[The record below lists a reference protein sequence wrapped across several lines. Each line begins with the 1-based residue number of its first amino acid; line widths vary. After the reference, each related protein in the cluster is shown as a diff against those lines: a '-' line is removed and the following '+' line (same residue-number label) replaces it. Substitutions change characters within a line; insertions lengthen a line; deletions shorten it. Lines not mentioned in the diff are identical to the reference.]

1 MKILLALTGSIDV
14 IVKALTKELQVLG
27 ETAEI
32 ERASTIQDL
41 ETMTDNNVY
50 DAIVTQLKFAVNEFS
65 TTELIALREKN
76 DQSVLI
82 VALPSNY
89 KGGAYVEELFR
100 GDVRNCVFGKDGN
113 PKSIVELCR
122 DPRTRAQARLYY
134 GLSDKI
140 SAAPPSEKKE
150 KEDGKDLVKIAGYIT
165 HGFPDAPDA
174 TLEERIDR
182 VAVSTSK
189 DELREILNLL
199 NDKLIEKV
207 KEIPKYAGYYETEKK
222 TIRVVEAVEKKP
234 ESVIA
239 NVFKAFG
246 NKRNAK
252 KEAEAERAEQRAREK
267 AELEAKRA
275 AERERDALLK
285 REEDEKRAA
294 EKKTVKSGGTVEK
307 KPASGNGKVLKS
319 PENKQNANKESD
331 KPAEESIEEEMMRLA
346 EDPFFAELIELS
358 DKELQTGKKE
368 QEEKSGEEERERT
381 KHAEE
386 ERQRAAQRAEEE
398 RLKAEA
404 RIKAEAEAAEAKK
417 IADAQKAAELA
428 KAEAEKKRA
437 EAERAKAEQAKAEA
451 EKAKAEAEKARAEE
465 RAREIE
471 QKEAERKHQREL
483 EILHA
488 EEEKQRRA
496 DERKLK
502 LVEAKSEVIVEK
514 RLVRS
519 RVIGVI
525 GLYRAAGATSA
536 AVSLAKTISE
546 HDAVTLI
553 EVPKD
558 GVGSIFTKYE
568 LGKKIGPA
576 YKSVPHMI
584 EDGETDLSGIDNS
597 YENIQFFVPN
607 SQNEKIDYDSQ
618 LVASMIYGTPNNVV
632 IDLGSGIT
640 EAKKKGYLNFL
651 SDLILVY
658 EADQEDKYLETIRD
672 ELNAVVSTDIDPYII
687 RLQDRSNSKSRIEG
701 AQILNV
707 RKLYTNGKIAPLAI
721 SSSEEKELLSHLN
734 ISEKK
739 RKSLFGKTKKVIVR
753 QGTEDIAVIG
763 TEHGVGT
770 THTAFMIADS
780 LRVHYKVALVEL
792 NTSEQMASLARELGR
807 GKNLPVKLEGI
818 DMYHGINYSEFADRY
833 RSKYDFVVVDFGVLK
848 EAGKKRE
855 ALALCGKKF
864 LVFDA
869 APWKLD
875 KLDNIIYQYISDFD
889 EARQM
894 VLLAPGAD
902 AELIRNYNLRVRSGK
917 RQIRS
922 VPLVKVPLKMDDE
935 IVEYMQKLVL

>member
-1 MKILLALTGSIDV
+1 MKVLLALVSSASMGVKKAIELYGQKENIPIEIDTATSIN
-14 IVKALTKELQVLG
+14 
-27 ETAEI
+27 
-32 ERASTIQDL
+32 DL
-41 ETMTDNNVY
+41 EAMTDAVKY
-50 DAIVTQLKFAVNEFS
+50 DGVITQYNFS
-65 TTELIALREKN
+65 VHPYTSTELIALREKN
-76 DQSVLI
+76 EKGSLVII
-82 VALPSNY
+82 VPDDL
-89 KGGAYVEELFR
+89 KGSGFLGELFN
-100 GDVRNCVFGKDGN
+100 GDVRGCLYAKEGSTNN
-113 PKSIVELCR
+113 MMELILNR
-122 DPRTRAQARLYY
+122 RSRAHARLYY
-134 GLSDKI
+134 GLTDRIIPETSL
-140 SAAPPSEKKE
+140 AQKKE
-150 KEDGKDLVKIAGYIT
+150 DEDAVERFADLIT
-165 HGFPDAPDA
+165 NGASDMPEA

-182 VAVSTSK
+182 VARVATKKELKATLLSL
-189 DELREILNLL
+189 DEELQRE
-199 NDKLIEKV
+199 V
-207 KEIPKYAGYYETEKK
+207 KKIPKYAGYFMTAKPQV
-222 TIRVVEAVEKKP
+222 RVVEAVEKKP
-234 ESVIA
+234 ESSIVSVI
-239 NVFKAFG
+239 KALG
-246 NKRNAK
+246 DKRKDK
-252 KEAEAERAEQRAREK
+252 KEADAERAEQRAQEK
-267 AELEAKRA
+267 AELEARRA

-285 REEDEKRAA
+285 KEEDEKKAA
-294 EKKTVKSGGTVEK
+294 EKAAADAKR
-307 KPASGNGKVLKS
+307 
-319 PENKQNANKESD
+319 
-331 KPAEESIEEEMMRLA
+331 AEE
-346 EDPFFAELIELS
+346 
-358 DKELQTGKKE
+358 
-368 QEEKSGEEERERT
+368 EKQRAAQRE
-381 KHAEE
+381 EE
-386 ERQRAAQRAEEE
+386 ERQRAEKRAEEERKKEEQKAEEE

-404 RIKAEAEAAEAKK
+404 KIKAEAEAAEAKK

-437 EAERAKAEQAKAEA
+437 EAEKAKAEQAKAEA
-451 EKAKAEAEKARAEE
+451 ERAKAEAEKAKAEE
-465 RAREIE
+465 RAREIA

-483 EILHA
+483 ERLRA
-488 EEEKQRRA
+488 EEEKQRKA

-553 EVPKD
+553 EIPKD

-568 LGKKIGPA
+568 LGKKIGPK

-584 EDGETDLSGIDNS
+584 ADGETDLSGIDNS
-597 YENIQFFVPN
+597 YENIQFFVANP
-607 SQNEKIDYDSQ
+607 QNEKIDYDSQ

-632 IDLGSGIT
+632 IDLGSGIS

-658 EADQEDKYLETIRD
+658 EADQEDTYLETIRD
-672 ELNAVVSTDIDPYII
+672 ELNALSATDIDPYII
-687 RLQDRSNSKSRIEG
+687 RVQERGNSKSHIEG
-701 AQILNV
+701 PQILNV

-739 RKSLFGKTKKVIVR
+739 RKSLFGRTKKVIVR

-807 GKNLPVKLEGI
+807 GKNLPVKLAGI
-818 DMYHGINYSEFADRY
+818 DMYHGISYSEFADRY
-833 RSKYDFVVVDFGVLK
+833 RSKYDFVVVDFGVIK
-848 EAGKKRE
+848 ESGKRRE

-875 KLDNIIYQYISDFD
+875 RLDNIIYQYMGDLD
-889 EARQM
+889 EAGQM

-917 RQIRS
+917 REIRP
-922 VPLVKVPLKMDDE
+922 VPLVKIPLKMDEE
-935 IVEYMQKLVL
+935 IVRYMQKLIL